1 MTTPMGDSVS
11 GALPGH
17 MQLTDFDISLE
28 SGTAQ
33 HPIRPVVQGL
43 RLRVSARGLQALTQ
57 ALVDEA
63 DRRAPV
69 GIKLQGVQ
77 VGPQGIELSARLTK
91 SIFSSDLSTRLILSA
106 PGGEELRVELT
117 DTNMPT
123 WVPLDM
129 LLDEAAR
136 RGDGVRRDPGNRSA
150 LLLDPAA
157 LLAKGGVPGRFAPG
171 RWNVTTSADG
181 LELTFRESAGGA

>member
-1 MTTPMGDSVS
+1 MGEPAP
-11 GALPGH
+11 GKLPGH

-28 SGTAQ
+28 RGDARY
-33 HPIRPVVQGL
+33 PLRPVVQGL
-43 RLRVSARGLQALTQ
+43 RLRVSDRGLQALAQ
-57 ALVDEA
+57 VLVEEA
-63 DRRAPV
+63 NRRAPV
-69 GIKLQGVQ
+69 GITLKDVR
-77 VGPQGIELSARLTK
+77 VGPQGIELSTRMTK
-91 SIFSSDLSTRLILSA
+91 SIFSSDLSTRLDLSA
-106 PGGEELRVELT
+106 PGGNELRVELT
-117 DTNMPT
+117 DTNMPA

-129 LLDEAAR
+129 LLDEAAK

-171 RWNVTTSADG
+171 HWDVTTSADG